1 MLFQTNFPIGAV
13 LLATPL
19 NAKSIA
25 DFIALFIYKLLIV
38 ELF

>member
-1 MLFQTNFPIGAV
+1 VFQTNFPTGAV

-25 DFIALFIYKLLIV
+25 DFIALFIYSINC
-38 ELF
+38 